1 LEVIKLLI
9 LPVPADAKPI
19 KVLSFV
25 QSYLVPPITDP
36 TKLIGSVFVLEHKT
50 WEATLSIPGVGF
62 TKMLNV

>member
-1 LEVIKLLI
+1 MVVIKLLI

-50 WEATLSIPGVGF
+50 
-62 TKMLNV
+62 